1 MWPLPPHVVPSQA
14 GPHQQR
20 FVGAPPTAE
29 QFASMQQQQLKN
41 QQQAAAFQ
49 QQQQQHQAAAAAAA
63 AAAQQQQSQF
73 AEAQRRQATANVNF
87 YGTPAALPAS
97 LVAEAAAGVPSTGAH
112 SPGSVQ
118 KSRVIF

>member
-49 QQQQQHQAAAAAAA
+49 QQQQQHQAAA
-63 AAAQQQQSQF
+63 QQQQSQF
-73 AEAQRRQATANVNF
+73 AEAQRRQAIANVNF